1 MSKKKI
7 LIFSMLVLIIIA
19 LLIGGIL
26 ILKSLSDNNP
36 QGDVDGTPSIKVT
49 GKLAEYVKYLSDN
62 YYIKYSGKFKN
73 NSGDFVETVVE
84 YTKQGQDY
92 ALRSSDI
99 DLHMIYT
106 NKKLYSISNK
116 YKMIVEMQKESFDI
130 SEYNLASDIGQVYVK
145 TYEEVVNNT
154 KYEVE
159 EYMYNGKTLKY
170 YFKEKDV
177 KIIKYDGKEIK
188 IIRLENNTNTELLIK
203 PTGYTNVKA

>member
-1 MSKKKI
+1 MGKKKI
-7 LIFSMLVLIIIA
+7 LIVILVLIIIG

-26 ILKSLSDNNP
+26 IAKKLMASNP
-36 QGDVDGTPSIKVT
+36 QGEIGGEPSTKVT
-49 GKLAEYVKYLSDN
+49 GKLAEYVKSLSDS

-73 NSGDFVETVVE
+73 NSGELVDTIVE

-130 SEYNLASDIGQVYVK
+130 SEYNLASDIGQTYVK
-145 TYEEVVNNT
+145 TYEEEVNNT
-154 KYEVE
+154 KYDVE
-159 EYMYNGKTLKY
+159 EYMYNGKILKY
-170 YFKEKDV
+170 YFKQNDV
-177 KIIKYDGKEIK
+177 KIIKYNSHEIK
-188 IIRLENNTNTELLIK
+188 IIRLENKTNLELLVK
-203 PTGYTNVKA
+203 PTGYTNVKG

>member
-7 LIFSMLVLIIIA
+7 LIVIILVLIIIG

-26 ILKSLSDNNP
+26 IVKNLRASNP
-36 QGDVDGTPSIKVT
+36 QGDVGGPPSIKVT
-49 GKLAEYVKYLSDN
+49 GKLAEYVKALSDN

-73 NSGDFVETVVE
+73 NSGEFVDTIVE

-99 DLHMIYT
+99 DMHMIYV

-145 TYEEVVNNT
+145 TYEEDINNT
-154 KYEVE
+154 RYEVE
-159 EYMYNGKTLKY
+159 EYMYNGKKLKY
-170 YFKEKDV
+170 YFKENDL
-177 KIIKYDGKEIK
+177 KIIKYNNQEIK
-188 IIRLENNTNTELLIK
+188 IIRLENKTNTELLVN
-203 PTGYTNVKA
+203 PSGYTNVKG